1 MGLVSLARNMSQNN
15 KADPKLFLWD
25 YFKFKFGNC
34 STKYYLVNY
43 KQFWDEKTPSPFLR
57 ANLKR
62 SRATRDRKNIH

>member
-1 MGLVSLARNMSQNN
+1 MGLVSLARNMSQMG
-15 KADPKLFLWD
+15 LWD
-25 YFKFKFGNC
+25 YFKFKFGNF